1 MILCKMI
8 YTHTPNIVIQYTCAD
23 HRNWL
28 REEDFHWIGKR
39 TRLSWELYK
48 RKRFPKNA
56 ADILAESI
64 STFAFRMFKRECGN
78 FQQQTN
84 VVELNPK
91 HLFLV
96 PFCSIESSTH
106 VFTRKGILEGDGGF
120 QVRVF
125 PPASLSFSWS
135 SKFGG
140 SDDDNYEELLDDVTN
155 VMSTIR
161 NLKRELMAWSHSLD
175 DNSGW
180 PLRKGRLCLC
190 HSCGLKRVS
199 LCRST
204 SKTSALENIK

>member
-1 MILCKMI
+1 MGIFNNK
-8 YTHTPNIVIQYTCAD
+8 P
-23 HRNWL
+23 
-28 REEDFHWIGKR
+28 
-39 TRLSWELYK
+39 
-48 RKRFPKNA
+48 
-56 ADILAESI
+56 
-64 STFAFRMFKRECGN
+64 
-78 FQQQTN
+78 N

-161 NLKRELMAWSHSLD
+161 NLKRELMA
-175 DNSGW
+175 
-180 PLRKGRLCLC
+180 
-190 HSCGLKRVS
+190 
-199 LCRST
+199 
-204 SKTSALENIK
+204 